1 MYIEAYLKRP
11 KLMRSDGRMIID
23 NAKMIK
29 PIESTLSNR
38 KQPQVNPIPHEAI
51 PIARAASM
59 LETAIMA

>member
-1 MYIEAYLKRP
+1 MEAYLNSP
-11 KLMRSDGRMIID
+11 KLMRSEGRMIKN
-23 NAKMIK
+23 NANMTR
-29 PIESTLSNR
+29 PIESTLSKR